1 MRLDAHFDAPSALR
15 AHASPSP
22 PRRALRHRAAGAG
35 GSFVAVSVSLLAVE
49 PCSECT
55 LARSRAVTKRYDRCV
70 KSRSCP
76 SCAPPPTH
84 RASFLHAVCPLV
96 TTVVRL
102 SLHAAGPRIRIPCRP
117 SPSHLCSSA
126 PCVLSDQC
134 GWRRRRRVH
143 AALVAVTDWEGRQQ
157 PVDSGCFWVVST
169 DRPVPNRSG
178 A

>member
-22 PRRALRHRAAGAG
+22 PRRALQHRAAGAG
-35 GSFVAVSVSLLAVE
+35 GSFVNVSLLAVE

-76 SCAPPPTH
+76 SCAPPGTHPQRLVPPRRLPTRHYH
-84 RASFLHAVCPLV
+84 RPPQPPCRRP
-96 TTVVRL
+96 
-102 SLHAAGPRIRIPCRP
+102 PIRIPCRP
-117 SPSHLCSSA
+117 SPFHLCSSA
-126 PCVLSDQC
+126 PCVLSGQC